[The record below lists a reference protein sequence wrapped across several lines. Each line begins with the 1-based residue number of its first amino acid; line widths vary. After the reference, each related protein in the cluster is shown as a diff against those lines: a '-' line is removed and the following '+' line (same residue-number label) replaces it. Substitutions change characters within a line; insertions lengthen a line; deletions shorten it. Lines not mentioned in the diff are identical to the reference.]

1 MKEVNDI
8 YFRFR
13 EHCAGSGIICQDD
26 QIIVAYSGG
35 PDSTVLFDLLWR
47 WKNDGGRFNLIA
59 GHYNHKLR
67 PEADAE
73 QRHVETECEK
83 KSIRCVVG
91 NGDVAGEARRR
102 GVSLHV
108 AAREMR
114 YDFLV
119 ETALEH
125 LSGINDGSR
134 VTIATGHHRDDQAE
148 TVLMRLLNGSGIE
161 GIAGI
166 RRLEVWK
173 GHNDA
178 PIIRP
183 LLDFSRDEIEAYCHK
198 YSLNYVIDESNRDL
212 TYPRNRLRHEII
224 PLLKSRFGDNVV
236 SGIVRSAGLSRLTAD
251 FLSEAVNEAAIK
263 TVTDRND
270 SEIVL
275 DYGCFSSYLVVLR
288 LKILQQAVQMLA
300 KTDTRITFERF
311 RAVDEYL
318 STGRTGIVEF
328 GNGIRAVLWKGRI
341 YIYSSF
347 ESDWKR
353 LLYPDQTVEIPG
365 FGHIEAILKSRE
377 DCPLPPPNGA
387 QYCDY
392 SRIGPGPYTVRP
404 AKKGDRIIP
413 YGMTGR
419 RKISDILREA
429 GLPPHRRAYPVIVS
443 GNQITAVPPL
453 RMAEPFKLTAA
464 TQQVVVFRIR
474 REKSKDQILQVF
486 YG

>member
-1 MKEVNDI
+1 MKKVNDVYI
-8 YFRFR
+8 RFR
-13 EHCAGSGIICQDD
+13 EHCAKNGIVRPDD
-26 QIIVAYSGG
+26 LIIVAYSGG
-35 PDSTVLFDLLWR
+35 PDSTVLLDLLWR
-47 WKNDGGRFNLIA
+47 WRNDGGRFKLIA

-73 QRHVETECEK
+73 QRHVEIECEK
-83 KSIRCVVG
+83 KSIQCVVG
-91 NGDVAGEARRR
+91 CGDVAGEAKRC

-119 ETALEH
+119 ETALKYFSST
-125 LSGINDGSR
+125 SGIGR
-134 VTIATGHHRDDQAE
+134 VTIVTGHHLDDQTE

-166 RRLEVWK
+166 RRMEVWK
-173 GHNDA
+173 DHGDT

-183 LLDFSRDEIEAYCHK
+183 LLDFNRDEIEAYCNLCN
-198 YSLNYVIDESNRDL
+198 LNYVIDESNQDL
-212 TYPRNRLRHEII
+212 TYPRNRLRYEII

-236 SGIVRSAGLSRLTAD
+236 SGIVRSAELSRLTVD
-251 FLSEAVNEAAIK
+251 FLSEAVEEAAIK
-263 TVTDRND
+263 TVTDRSD

-275 DYGCFSSYLVVLR
+275 DYGCFSSYLIMLR
-288 LKILQQAVQMLA
+288 LKILQRSVRMLT
-300 KTDTRITFERF
+300 KTDPRITFERF

-318 STGRTGIVEF
+318 SSGRTGIVEF
-328 GNGIRAVLWKGRI
+328 GNGIRAAVWKGRI

-365 FGHIEAILKSRE
+365 FGHIEAILKLRE

-392 SRIGPGPYTVRP
+392 SKIGPGPYTVRLSR
-404 AKKGDRIIP
+404 KGDRITP

-419 RKISDILREA
+419 RKVSDILREA
-429 GLPPHRRAYPVIVS
+429 EVPPHRRAYPVIVS
-443 GNQITAVPPL
+443 GNQIAAVPPL
-453 RMAEPFKLTAA
+453 RMAEPFKVTAA

-474 REKSKDQILQVF
+474 
-486 YG
+486 